1 MLDFSSGEYL
11 DRACLPEQHSF
22 DVKYMNQSNHDSNE
36 CFGTIQSEI
45 CVSEPLTPIILTYLI
60 RGLYLMLEFGP
71 RTLKTVKRVLSCGLG
86 CVVLCRFSMDQGQ
99 QSGGLLWNAQ
109 SFGTLLVVLSLAV
122 KLLLKVF
129 RLLNLFKTR
138 KKLRIIKLFKLAK
151 YEPTPSSPVH
161 PCSHV
166 GCLACNRAPT
176 SAPSPAQAA
185 AASDAPPPPPPPP
198 PQAGQAARL
207 RREARVGPPPPEAAS
222 DAQAHEGA
230 PPHAQRAHAHALAA
244 FKNHAHVH
252 SCALG
257 RQNRRSDRSKGLY
270 IYCSLHISSY
280 IIQCGTGGQPKSFGA
295 ESFATIDRFPILSA
309 KEVIP
314 APPSSAGARCR
325 ARSHPTGAS
334 GTGMC
339 IPLRP
344 QPQPQPQPQPP
355 TPSNTHD
362 CRAAAAPTR
371 SRSPRRSTKPLICC

>member
-1 MLDFSSGEYL
+1 MSDGDAATDLLHYSIGTVLNSYLYSWPGMLDFSSGEYL
-11 DRACLPEQHSF
+11 DRACLPDQHSF

-151 YEPTPSSPVH
+151 YEPMPSSPVH
-161 PCSHV
+161 PYSHV

-185 AASDAPPPPPPPP
+185 AAASDAPPPPPPPPP

-222 DAQAHEGA
+222 DA
-230 PPHAQRAHAHALAA
+230 
-244 FKNHAHVH
+244 
-252 SCALG
+252 
-257 RQNRRSDRSKGLY
+257 
-270 IYCSLHISSY
+270 
-280 IIQCGTGGQPKSFGA
+280 
-295 ESFATIDRFPILSA
+295 
-309 KEVIP
+309 
-314 APPSSAGARCR
+314 
-325 ARSHPTGAS
+325 
-334 GTGMC
+334 
-339 IPLRP
+339 
-344 QPQPQPQPQPP
+344 
-355 TPSNTHD
+355 
-362 CRAAAAPTR
+362 
-371 SRSPRRSTKPLICC
+371 